1 MLSNLINE
9 DYLAN
14 LETESCAESMEVM
27 NMGSAAPV
35 RMEEQVV
42 DAMNC
47 CGTFG
52 TLGSAG
58 ACFGTFGTLGCAG

>member
-1 MLSNLINE
+1 MNALIENQIAME
-9 DYLAN
+9 N
-14 LETESCAESMEVM
+14 AEVEASMAPDIEAVEIQQQQEVC
-27 NMGSAAPV
+27 
-35 RMEEQVV
+35 EL
-42 DAMNC
+42 NC

>member
-9 DYLAN
+9 DYMAN
-14 LETESCAESMEVM
+14 LETENAESMEVM
-27 NMGSAAPV
+27 NIESASAIQQ
-35 RMEEQVV
+35 EEVV
-42 DAMNC
+42 CELNC